1 MSEVLS
7 ATNLKFLAQ
16 GMWTTLYLSFFIIV
30 LSTLFGTILAVMRNG
45 KESYSSFGLLLS
57 TLSSSVMFLTC
68 FGFSLSSWS
77 SNSSQLRQGLH
88 LSRSL
93 LQLPWRKSF
102 VGD

>member
-45 KESYSSFGLLLS
+45 KNPILRWIASIYVEFVRFSS
-57 TLSSSVMFLTC
+57 
-68 FGFSLSSWS
+68 SSWS

>member
-45 KESYSSFGLLLS
+45 KNPILRWIASIYVE
-57 TLSSSVMFLTC
+57 

-77 SNSSQLRQGLH
+77 SNSSQLQQGLP

>member
-45 KESYSSFGLLLS
+45 KNPILRWIASIYVEFVRNVPNLLWI
-57 TLSSSVMFLTC
+57 
-68 FGFSLSSWS
+68 SLSSWS
-77 SNSSQLRQGLH
+77 SNSSQLRQGLP

-93 LQLPWRKSF
+93 PLLP
-102 VGD
+102 

>member
-45 KESYSSFGLLLS
+45 KNPILS
-57 TLSSSVMFLTC
+57 TLDKRKPACLKDLTTDKSL
-68 FGFSLSSWS
+68 FILSSHK
-77 SNSSQLRQGLH
+77 LFVKCYH
-88 LSRSL
+88 LSFLSL
-93 LQLPWRKSF
+93 
-102 VGD
+102 